1 MRLLNSMKNKN
12 LVWAVTNQ
20 NNEVLSMI
28 YTRKHNAIMCLSK
41 YPKHSGYKVVEFQLV
56 PTDNEWNVV

>member
-28 YTRKHNAIMCLSK
+28 YTRKHNADVCLSK
-41 YPKHSGYKVVEFQLV
+41 YPKHSGYKVVEYELV
-56 PTDNEWNVV
+56 PTGDVYING